1 MGVTNLLAIFTR
13 LASRIADKDGGEGDD
28 GREVEREVRIVK
40 SGRRRSSRAIG
51 SLAFIGGVILCLLPV
66 REEPSKGGAAAAAA
80 VFGAGGG
87 RCAGSQASPSDRKV
101 GTSTI
106 IERKGDVGFHLV
118 V

>member
-1 MGVTNLLAIFTR
+1 M
-13 LASRIADKDGGEGDD
+13 
-28 GREVEREVRIVK
+28 
-40 SGRRRSSRAIG
+40 
-51 SLAFIGGVILCLLPV
+51 AFIGGVILCLLPV